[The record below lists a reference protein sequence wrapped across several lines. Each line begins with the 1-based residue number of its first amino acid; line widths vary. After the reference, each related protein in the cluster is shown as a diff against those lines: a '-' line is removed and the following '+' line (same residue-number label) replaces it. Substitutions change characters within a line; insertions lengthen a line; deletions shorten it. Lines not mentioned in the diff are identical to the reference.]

1 LQIRQLCFETCIKYL
16 GQERTD
22 VLSRSPRFKRL
33 MLEFVFYLILCCH
46 LKWTTQLDTFETFMN
61 PVYLVY
67 LEDEDYRELE
77 RVSDIASLIKL
88 LSVSFEIKSLTH

>member
-1 LQIRQLCFETCIKYL
+1 
-16 GQERTD
+16 
-22 VLSRSPRFKRL
+22 VLSRSPRFNRL

-61 PVYLVY
+61 PLYLVY
-67 LEDEDYRELE
+67 LEDEDNRELE